1 MTTIFVDFNDL
12 ARPGCIVVRARM
24 QPSGELPSLKAGA
37 HVFLKEYGDDETFEA
52 VVARDPK
59 TGAWLANLD
68 AVAKNSETSGGLAV
82 AG

>member
-12 ARPGCIVVRARM
+12 ARPGCVVVHARM
-24 QPSGELPSLKAGA
+24 QPGGELPSLKAGS
-37 HVFLKEYGDDETFEA
+37 HVLLKEYGDDETYEA
-52 VVARDPK
+52 VVVKDPK

-68 AVAKNSETSGGLAV
+68 AVAKTSETSGGLAV